1 MVKVITDR
9 KNELLEL
16 ENKKNEEVTD
26 ELEYLLS
33 LSKDLEE
40 DDQLH
45 AVMTLAEREQAI
57 VQKSRMVQSNRIE
70 DNDDVKLLKGV
81 VGNKDTVASE
91 MANDDSSDMNI
102 LKYILSFIGIMIAVI
117 CSQPY

>member
-40 DDQLH
+40 DD
-45 AVMTLAEREQAI
+45 
-57 VQKSRMVQSNRIE
+57 
-70 DNDDVKLLKGV
+70 
-81 VGNKDTVASE
+81 
-91 MANDDSSDMNI
+91 
-102 LKYILSFIGIMIAVI
+102 
-117 CSQPY
+117 

>member
-1 MVKVITDR
+1 MRSLRTITENIEEWDTFKMVKVITDR

-40 DDQLH
+40 DD
-45 AVMTLAEREQAI
+45 
-57 VQKSRMVQSNRIE
+57 
-70 DNDDVKLLKGV
+70 
-81 VGNKDTVASE
+81 
-91 MANDDSSDMNI
+91 
-102 LKYILSFIGIMIAVI
+102 
-117 CSQPY
+117 

>member
-1 MVKVITDR
+1 M
-9 KNELLEL
+9 
-16 ENKKNEEVTD
+16 
-26 ELEYLLS
+26 
-33 LSKDLEE
+33 
-40 DDQLH
+40 Q
-45 AVMTLAEREQAI
+45 
-57 VQKSRMVQSNRIE
+57 
-70 DNDDVKLLKGV
+70 DNDDVRLLKGV